1 MQISRLFE
9 IVYIILEKGKVSA
22 RELAERFEVTTR
34 TIYRDVENLSAAG
47 IPIYM
52 TKGRNGGVSLLPEF
66 TLDKALLTQREKD
79 EIMSALAGLSATGHD
94 EADGAL
100 RKLAS
105 LFGDSGYNWIET
117 DFSGWGWTEGLKDS
131 FSLLKEAILAH
142 RVIAFDYFGSTG
154 EKTSRAVEPLKLVF
168 RGQSWYLYAYCRK
181 RCNDRFFKLSRM
193 EKIIIQYEGF
203 TRKTPERVL
212 LKEQSIPEY
221 KTIAVRFRAFAP
233 ISFRIY
239 DEYPHRCIQ
248 EENNGNLIVDT
259 SFPLGEWLY
268 GYFLSYGENIE
279 ILEPL
284 ELRNDIKRKLDAM
297 RELYLM

>member
-66 TLDKALLTQREKD
+66 VLDKAVLTQHEKD
-79 EIMSALAGLSATGHD
+79 EILSALAGLSATGRD
-94 EADGAL
+94 EANGAL
-100 RKLAS
+100 NKLAS
-105 LFGDSGYNWIET
+105 LFGDSGYDWIEAE
-117 DFSGWGWTEGLKDS
+117 FSGWGWSQGLKDN
-131 FSLLKEAILAH
+131 FSLLKEAILAR
-142 RVIAFDYFGSTG
+142 RVLAFDYFGSTG

-193 EKIIIQYEGF
+193 EKIFIQNEGF
-203 TRKTPERVL
+203 TRKAPERVL

-239 DEYPHRCIQ
+239 DEYPHLCIQ
-248 EENNGNLIVDT
+248 EEDNGNLIVNT
-259 SFPLGEWLY
+259 SFPQGEWLY

-279 ILEPL
+279 ILEPS
-284 ELRNDIKRKLDAM
+284 ELRDDIRRKLDSM
-297 RELYLM
+297 RELYL